1 MARATAPTG
10 TPDEWTA
17 VPDPESRYSSGIPDF
32 DRLTGGGFARGSF
45 ALLRLDATIGTDEL
59 DLFLTPLFLN
69 FLYQSRGILAVL
81 PSRDAPHAFRARLT
95 RYATRR
101 RFDSRVRVVT
111 YVGEDE
117 ELPYVVHLKT
127 GRRGSTKAENERVRA
142 ESMAKMV
149 TAGKAASGERKR
161 PFLELNAFE
170 VPEMLFGAET
180 ASRMFFHGIK
190 RARMVQNLVL
200 GLARPG
206 LQCSPA
212 VEAMADSEFALS
224 KAPVGLTVRGIRPA
238 FGTHVVTVDR
248 ARGAPHVSLVPGPP
262 SEPR

>member
-1 MARATAPTG
+1 MARATAPTDS
-10 TPDEWTA
+10 PDEWTA
-17 VPDPESRYSSGIPDF
+17 VPDSGDRYSSGIPDF
-32 DRLTGGGFARGSF
+32 DRLIGGGFARGSF
-45 ALLRLDATIGTDEL
+45 ALLRLDATIATEEL

-81 PSRDAPHAFRARLT
+81 PSRDSPHAFRGRLT

-101 RFDSRVRVVT
+101 RFDSRVRIVT

-127 GRRGSTKAENERVRA
+127 PRTGFTKAAREKVSA

-149 TAGKAASGERKR
+149 TAETAVSGVRKR
-161 PFLELNAFE
+161 PFLEMNAFE

-190 RARMVQNLVL
+190 RARAVQNLIV
-200 GLARPG
+200 GLTRPG

-224 KAPVGLTVRGIRPA
+224 RESVGLTVRGIRPA
-238 FGTHVVTVDR
+238 FGTHVVTIDR
-248 ARGAPHVSLVPGPP
+248 ARGAPYVSLVPGPP
-262 SEPR
+262 SAPR